1 MLALAWLVKCRIV
14 RGIELG
20 SATVPGCIVGHSCSY
35 GYGLLL
41 VVGCHES
48 VLLLDVHLL
57 QHLSVVVHASPG
69 HSGGMRGHWRP
80 LTMMNHHHSGVH
92 VRRLEINLRLLEKVE
107 TGSFYG
113 HWRYDWLL
121 LNLLLLVLLSV
132 MLLLLNLLLEILDN
146 WLLLWLLLLRG
157 AGEYWHG
164 FLLLLL
170 SVVVAKHVIGLVN
183 TAVAVG
189 HIWLDDGLSCRHRLF
204 ILILSILSVLSVVVI
219 LGGHVVVGLGVGGG
233 VPGPLGLDVAR
244 LTDQVDQSMELLIG
258 AAGNGAGLQ
267 EKDYH

>member
-1 MLALAWLVKCRIV
+1 
-14 RGIELG
+14 
-20 SATVPGCIVGHSCSY
+20 
-35 GYGLLL
+35 
-41 VVGCHES
+41 
-48 VLLLDVHLL
+48 
-57 QHLSVVVHASPG
+57 
-69 HSGGMRGHWRP
+69 
-80 LTMMNHHHSGVH
+80 MMNHHHSGVH

-107 TGSFYG
+107 TGGFYW

-121 LNLLLLVLLSV
+121 LNLLLLLSV
-132 MLLLLNLLLEILDN
+132 MLLLNLLWEILDN

-164 FLLLLL
+164 FLLLL

-189 HIWLDDGLSCRHRLF
+189 HLWLDDGLSSRHGVF
-204 ILILSILSVLSVVVI
+204 ILILSVLSVLSVVVI

-233 VPGPLGLDVAR
+233 VPGPLGLDVPGLA
-244 LTDQVDQSMELLIG
+244 DQVDQSMELLIS
-258 AAGNGAGLQ
+258 AASNGAGLQ